1 MANEKS
7 FDEIMAAWRR
17 DQRAVPIEPPR
28 YFRDHFR
35 QDVRQVFRA
44 IHEWFCKLGRLAR

>member
-1 MANEKS
+1 MASEKS

-28 YFRDHFR
+28 YFRDYFR
-35 QDVRQVFRA
+35 QDLRRMFRA
-44 IHEWFCKLGRLAR
+44 IYEWIARLGRSR